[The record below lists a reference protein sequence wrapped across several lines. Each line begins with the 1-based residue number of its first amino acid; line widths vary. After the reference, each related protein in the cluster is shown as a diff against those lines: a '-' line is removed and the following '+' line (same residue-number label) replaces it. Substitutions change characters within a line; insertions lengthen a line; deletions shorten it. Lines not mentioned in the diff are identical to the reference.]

1 MGIIFWYIF
10 RQYMKVF
17 LLCMTAVLTV
27 YLVVDFFE
35 KLRNFL
41 KEDADLLVMLLFFLY
56 RLPDIS
62 FQLAPLAALMAT
74 ILTLGF
80 LNKNQEITAMR
91 SCGMS
96 FFQIATPFLAF
107 GMVASTILF
116 SFTAVVVPLAN
127 KQAEYIKNVVIQKK
141 PQTLTLGK
149 DGLWLRFGQNALLKI
164 ESVKEDEAGN
174 GSYLQR
180 IRLYRMGEDFDLKEI
195 IEAEKA
201 TYRSPKWVLES
212 ASKREVSRDGRIT
225 VTQYGQLAMKLPFT
239 PADFQTWMAVDP
251 KNMTLRQLGE
261 YINRLVRDG
270 HKSDRMSTDY
280 WARMAFST
288 VTFVMTL
295 IGLSLSF
302 RRTGTR
308 GMTVARGIGQA
319 LGIGFLFWA
328 THSIGI
334 VLGRNGALL
343 PIVSGWFAVL
353 MFLIVGINM
362 FLRVR

>member
-1 MGIIFWYIF
+1 
-10 RQYMKVF
+10 MKVF

-41 KEDADLLVMLLFFLY
+41 RNDAELVVMLTFFLY
-56 RLPDIS
+56 RMPDIS

-96 FFQIATPFLAF
+96 FFQIATPFLVF
-107 GMVASTILF
+107 GIVASTILF
-116 SFTAVVVPLAN
+116 SFTAVLVPFSN

-141 PQTLTLGK
+141 PQALTLGR

-164 ESVKEDEAGN
+164 DAVKEE
-174 GSYLQR
+174 GSFLQKL
-180 IRLYRMGEDFDLKEI
+180 RLYRMGEDFDLTEI
-195 IEAEKA
+195 IEAENA
-201 TYRSPKWVLES
+201 RYGSQGWILES
-212 ASKREVSRDGRIT
+212 AGRRQLSRNGRIT
-225 VTQYGQLAMKLPFT
+225 ATQHAQLALELPLT
-239 PADFQTWMAVDP
+239 PTDFQTWMSVKP
-251 KNMTLRQLGE
+251 KNMTLQQLGD
-261 YINRLVRDG
+261 YIERLARDG
-270 HKSDRMSTDY
+270 HKNDRLLTDY
-280 WARMAFST
+280 WGRMAFST

-295 IGLSLSF
+295 IGVSLSF
-302 RRTGTR
+302 RGTGTR

-328 THSIGI
+328 IHSIGI

-343 PIVSGWFAVL
+343 PIVSGWFAVV
-353 MFLIVGINM
+353 MFFILGLNM

>member
-1 MGIIFWYIF
+1 MGILFWYVF

-41 KEDADLLVMLLFFLY
+41 KQDADILVMLTFFLY
-56 RLPDIS
+56 RIPDIT

-80 LNKNQEITAMR
+80 LNKNHEITAMR

-96 FFQIATPFLAF
+96 FFQISTPFLAF
-107 GMVASTILF
+107 GVVASAILF
-116 SFTAVVVPLAN
+116 AFTAVVVPLSN
-127 KQAEYIKNVVIQKK
+127 KEAKYIKEVVIQKK
-141 PQTLTLGK
+141 PQALTLGR

-164 ESVKEDEAGN
+164 DSVKEEGN
-174 GSYLQR
+174 LLKKL
-180 IRLYRMGEDFDLKEI
+180 RLYRMGEDFDLKEI

-201 TYRSPKWVLES
+201 TYGSQEWILES
-212 ASKREVSRDGRIT
+212 ASRREVSRKGRIT
-225 VTQYGQLAMKLPFT
+225 ATQHSQLAIALPLT
-239 PADFQTWMAVDP
+239 PTDFRTWMTVDP

-261 YINRLVRDG
+261 YIERLARDG
-270 HKSDRMSTDY
+270 HKNDRLLTDY
-280 WARMAFST
+280 WGRMAFAT
-288 VTFVMTL
+288 VTFVMTI

-302 RRTGTR
+302 FRTGTR
-308 GMTVARGIGQA
+308 GLTVARGIGQA

-343 PIVSGWFAVL
+343 PIVSGWFAVS
-353 MFLIVGINM
+353 MFLILGINM

>member
-1 MGIIFWYIF
+1 MGILFWYIL
-10 RQYMKVF
+10 RQYLKVF
-17 LLCMTAVLTV
+17 ALCMTAVLTV

-35 KLRNFL
+35 RLRNFL
-41 KEDADLLVMLLFFLY
+41 GNDADLSVMLMYFFY
-56 RLPDIS
+56 RIPYMSLE
-62 FQLAPLAALMAT
+62 LAPGAALLAT

-107 GMVASTILF
+107 GVVASTILF
-116 SFTAVVVPLAN
+116 AFTAVVVPLAN
-127 KQAEYIKNVVIQKK
+127 KEAKYIKEVVIQKK
-141 PQTLTLGK
+141 PQALTLGK

-164 ESVKEDEAGN
+164 SGVNEGGN
-174 GSYLQR
+174 TLERLQ
-180 IRLYRMGEDFDLKEI
+180 LYQMGEDFNLKEI

-201 TYRSPKWVLES
+201 RFRSPKWTLES
-212 ASKREVSRDGRIT
+212 ASTRQINPDGRINA
-225 VTQYGQLAMKLPFT
+225 TQYGELELDLPLT
-239 PADFQTWMAVDP
+239 PTDFRTWMTVDP

-261 YINRLVRDG
+261 YIDRLSRDG
-270 HKSDRMSTDY
+270 HKSDQYSTNY
-280 WARMAFST
+280 WGRMAYST

-302 RRTGTR
+302 RRTGSR
-308 GMTVARGIGQA
+308 DMTVSKGVGQA
-319 LGIGFLFWA
+319 LGIAFLFFA
-328 THSIGI
+328 THRLGI
-334 VLGRNGALL
+334 ELGENGALI
-343 PIVSGWFAVL
+343 PIVSGWFAVS